1 VAATTTTRESF
12 PKSTFSLSDVQKEQQ
27 LRIKAGAI
35 RSTIDQTSDS
45 QNYIL
50 ITEWNVLGEND
61 ATAVI

>member
-1 VAATTTTRESF
+1 MPATTTTRELF
-12 PKSTFSLSDVQKEQQ
+12 PKATFSLADVQKEQQ

-35 RSTIDQTSDS
+35 RSTIDQTSDP

-61 ATAVI
+61 P